1 MRRDR
6 IFTAIGLLLLAAAL
20 FLTVYNVEVS
30 KKAGAAADNAAKKLE
45 TEIEKNTD
53 DDSSGEL
60 IPSYLLD
67 SDMLQFQIDGR
78 QYIGILTIPALGLK
92 LPVLSEWS
100 YPGLRSAPCR
110 YYGSAYDNNLV
121 IAGHNYTRHFGRL
134 KNLSPGDAVTFTDV
148 EGHVF
153 SYQVAEIDTL
163 QPKAV
168 QEMVSGE
175 WPLTLF
181 TCTLSGQ
188 SRVTVR
194 CEEVTQQD

>member
-1 MRRDR
+1 ME
-6 IFTAIGLLLLAAAL
+6 I
-20 FLTVYNVEVS
+20 S
-30 KKAGAAADNAAKKLE
+30 KKAGDTSAKTAKKLE
-45 TEIEKNTD
+45 AEIEKNTLTS
-53 DDSSGEL
+53 DDSSSEEMT
-60 IPSYLLD
+60 PSYLLNPEMEM
-67 SDMLQFQIDGR
+67 SQIKISGR

-100 YPGLRSAPCR
+100 YPGLRLAPCR
-110 YYGSAYDNNLV
+110 YSGSAYDKDLV
-121 IAGHNYTRHFGRL
+121 IAGHNYTQHFGRL
-134 KNLSPGDAVTFTDV
+134 KTLSPGDAVSFTDV
-148 EGHVF
+148 DGNVF

-188 SRVTVR
+188 ARVTVR
-194 CEEVTQQD
+194 CEEVSQQE